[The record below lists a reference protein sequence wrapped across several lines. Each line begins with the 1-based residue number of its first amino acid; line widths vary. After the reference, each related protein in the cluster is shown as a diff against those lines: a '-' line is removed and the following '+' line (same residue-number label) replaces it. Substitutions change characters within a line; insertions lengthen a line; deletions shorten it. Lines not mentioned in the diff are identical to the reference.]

1 MSFEILQA
9 CLNVS
14 IKVSK
19 EKNHQALNKL
29 MKAQKNSKVYWS
41 LLKSFLNDKKV
52 PIIPLLAYKIV
63 L

>member
-1 MSFEILQA
+1 
-9 CLNVS
+9 
-14 IKVSK
+14 
-19 EKNHQALNKL
+19 